1 MDPVNVPSAPTS
13 FSSSATTPTGTSVP
27 PCRKRTAPAPKRNPS
42 PTKRAKTTKAG
53 AIYHDDP
60 ARLERASVCRFASVI
75 HVETEAN
82 ALKSLLEP
90 YIEQSIL
97 RISHPKSKDH
107 LTLSGVLLI
116 KPGKHWKTIRD
127 VLSTKK
133 SYMTF
138 GPSFTSE
145 ADPRK
150 ELQAQEPL
158 TDTGASPEEVAMGL

>member
-1 MDPVNVPSAPTS
+1 MDIVNVPTATLSTS
-13 FSSSATTPTGTSVP
+13 TTTPICANVP
-27 PCRKRTAPAPKRNPS
+27 PCRKRTNPAPKKNPS
-42 PTKRAKTTKAG
+42 PAKRAKTTKAG

-60 ARLERASVCRFASVI
+60 ASLERASVCRFASVI
-75 HVETEAN
+75 HVEAEAITI
-82 ALKSLLEP
+82 KSLLEP
-90 YIEQSIL
+90 YTEQSIL

-116 KPGKHWKTIRD
+116 KPGKYWKAIRD

-145 ADPRK
+145 DDPRK
-150 ELQAQEPL
+150 ELQQEPL
-158 TDTGASPEEVAMGL
+158 IDTGATPEEIAPGL